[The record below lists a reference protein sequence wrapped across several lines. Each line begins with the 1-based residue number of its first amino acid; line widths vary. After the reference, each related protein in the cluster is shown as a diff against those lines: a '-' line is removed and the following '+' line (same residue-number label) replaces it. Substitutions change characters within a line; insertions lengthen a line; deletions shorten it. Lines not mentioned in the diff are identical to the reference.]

1 MTHRPMQHQA
11 PAALWGRGGSR
22 RLPKAGAPS
31 HSPLRAEPRLAEA
44 RSPLQA
50 QTLFLLQGQWGPES
64 RPSNAGTVQ
73 RAPCHRGTARA
84 AWQSENQS

>member
-22 RLPKAGAPS
+22 RLPEAGAPS

-50 QTLFLLQGQWGPES
+50 QTLFLLQGQWGPE
-64 RPSNAGTVQ
+64 RAVHLT
-73 RAPCHRGTARA
+73 RAPCRGLPVTWDGSGCLA
-84 AWQSENQS
+84 E